1 MGIIALSAC
10 PEGAVWSF
18 HVCSPMRRCALGDM
32 DLVVGVNPVR
42 IAIVT
47 EHHWEDAGGGAEYR
61 VCLIAQSLAML
72 GHLVYYVC
80 TSPNARE
87 WSSEQVHVIPLKAR
101 VFSRRFGR
109 NYFLYRASLLR
120 ALDRIQPD
128 VIYQS
133 VACAFT
139 GIAASYAKKNGCP
152 MVWHVASERDI
163 CLEPSV
169 PLRALLFDYI
179 DRRWTEYGIRSSD
192 MIIGQARYQDQL
204 LYDRYGRRCD
214 LIVGTPQPAP
224 EGPIVKTGPV
234 TVLWVANLK
243 PLKQPEIFLRL
254 VRDLDACRGLRFV
267 MIGRPAY
274 RSYQRRLEREML
286 GLRGFTYMGEQPLDR
301 VNQILSRSHILVNT
315 SVYEGFPCT
324 FIQAWFRRVPV
335 VSLNVDPDDVLKT
348 RQLGF
353 HSRSVEG
360 LVRDIRRLAGDED
373 LREAMGTQALQYARS
388 HHSMNQNMTQIT
400 TLLGRLH
407 STSYPWPTTTDKN
420 C

>member
-1 MGIIALSAC
+1 MA
-10 PEGAVWSF
+10 P
-18 HVCSPMRRCALGDM
+18 
-32 DLVVGVNPVR
+32 VVGVNPVR

-47 EHHWEDAGGGAEYR
+47 EHHCEDAVGGAEYR
-61 VCLIAQSLAML
+61 MYLIAQSLAKL

-80 TSPNARE
+80 TSPNVRG
-87 WSSEQVHVIPLKAR
+87 WSSKQVHVIPLKTR
-101 VFSRRFGR
+101 TFSQRFGK
-109 NYFLYRASLLR
+109 NYFLYRAGLLR
-120 ALDRIQPD
+120 VLERIRPD

-139 GIAASYAKKNGCP
+139 GIAASYAKKNGCR
-152 MVWHVASERDI
+152 MVWHVASEGDI
-163 CLEPSV
+163 CPEPSV
-169 PLRALLFDYI
+169 PFRAALFNYI
-179 DRRWTEYGIRSSD
+179 DRRWTEYGIRSAD

-243 PLKQPEIFLRL
+243 PLKQPEIFLRV
-254 VRDLDACRGLRFV
+254 VRDLEDCQGLRFV

-274 RSYQRRLEREML
+274 RSYQRRLEREMVA
-286 GLRGFTYMGEQPLDR
+286 LRGFTYMGEQPLDC
-301 VNQILSRSHILVNT
+301 VNLILARSHILVNT

-360 LVRDIRRLAGDED
+360 LVRDIRRLVDDEG
-373 LREAMGTQALQYARS
+373 LREAMGTRALQYARS
-388 HHSMNQNMTQIT
+388 HHSMNPNMTQIT
-400 TLLGRLH
+400 TLLASPH
-407 STSYPWPTTTDKN
+407 STSRPWPTMADKN